1 VGPYPAL
8 LTSAGEEASDGP
20 DSRKTSNQG
29 RTDMTREPVRMLAVS
44 LVTFLVCALVLGVG
58 PAWAGHKPN
67 NEVLL
72 GGAISQTGQ
81 YAEPAGRQVNAIK
94 LWADEVNG
102 RGGLLGHKVALRML
116 DDKSDTQTS
125 IKLYEKLITEDKVDV
140 LLAPYSSG
148 ITEAVANV
156 NERYKMPFVAYGA
169 SSTPI
174 WEKGRKYI
182 FNIVAVAEDYQ
193 KGAVYLAKQIGVKS
207 IAIIGQD
214 SLFPR
219 QAAKGAKEHAKQL
232 GIEVVLEENYP
243 VKQTDFT
250 ALLQKIKAAG
260 AEAIISNS
268 YFADSAAQL
277 RQMRELNLNFKLY
290 SSTIGPSLP
299 NFPEQVG
306 GVAEYVLGYSQW
318 EPLPQILKHPG
329 MKEFIEAYEKRYGE
343 KPNYHA
349 GNAYGALQV
358 TEAALK
364 KAGSFDSEKL
374 REALATIDVHSAFG
388 RYKVD
393 ARGMNSHEGL
403 TFQVLRGQRKV
414 VWPEKWAETKAELP
428 MPEWSKR

>member
-1 VGPYPAL
+1 MRTTAIRIL
-8 LTSAGEEASDGP
+8 AGIL
-20 DSRKTSNQG
+20 
-29 RTDMTREPVRMLAVS
+29 VAV
-44 LVTFLVCALVLGVG
+44 VVLGAG
-58 PAWAGHKPN
+58 TAWASHRPN

-81 YAEPAGRQVNAIK
+81 YAEPAGRQVNSIK
-94 LWADEVNG
+94 LWVDEVNA
-102 RGGLLGHKVALRML
+102 RGGLLGHKIVMRLL
-116 DDKSDTQTS
+116 DDKSDTQTA

-169 SSTPI
+169 ASTPI
-174 WEKGRKYI
+174 WEKGRRYI

-193 KGAVYLAKQIGVKS
+193 KGAVHLAKQIGVKK

-219 QAAKGAKEHAKQL
+219 QAGKGAKDWAKKL
-232 GIEVVLEENYP
+232 GIDVVLEENYP
-243 VKQTDFT
+243 PKQTDFT

-260 AEAIISNS
+260 AEGVISNS
-268 YFADSAAQL
+268 YFADAAAQL

-290 SSTIGPSLP
+290 SSTVGPGLP
-299 NFPEQVG
+299 NFPEQLG
-306 GVAEYVLGYSQW
+306 NTAEYVLGFSQW
-318 EPLPQILKHPG
+318 EPLPHVFKLPG
-329 MKEFIEAYEKRYGE
+329 MKEYIEAYEKRFNE

-349 GNAYGALQV
+349 GGAYGALLV
-358 TEAALK
+358 TEAAIK

-374 REALATIDVHSAFG
+374 REALAALDVTTMFG

-393 ARGMNSHEGL
+393 AKGMNSHEGI
-403 TFQVLRGQRKV
+403 TFQILRGQRKV
-414 VWPEKWAETKAELP
+414 VWPEKYAETKAELP

>member
-1 VGPYPAL
+1 MAL
-8 LTSAGEEASDGP
+8 TALGAGVASAGH
-20 DSRKTSNQG
+20 R
-29 RTDMTREPVRMLAVS
+29 
-44 LVTFLVCALVLGVG
+44 
-58 PAWAGHKPN
+58 PN

-72 GGAISQTGQ
+72 GGAISQTGR

-94 LWADEVNG
+94 LWVDEVNG
-102 RGGLLGHKVALRML
+102 RGGLLGHKINLILL
-116 DDKSDTQTS
+116 DDKSDTQTA

-169 SSTPI
+169 ASTPI

-182 FNIVAVAEDYQ
+182 FSIVDVAENYQ
-193 KGAVYLAKQIGVKS
+193 KGAVHLAKQIGVKKA
-207 IAIIGQD
+207 AIIGED

-219 QAAKGAKEHAKQL
+219 QSAKGAKDWAKKL
-232 GIEVVLEENYP
+232 GIDIVVEENYP
-243 VKQTDFT
+243 IKQTDFT
-250 ALLQKIKAAG
+250 ALLQKIRGAG
-260 AEAIISNS
+260 ADAIFSNS
-268 YFADSAAQL
+268 YFADAAAQL
-277 RQMRELNLNFKLY
+277 RQLREQNINLKLF
-290 SSTIGPSLP
+290 SSTVGPGLP
-299 NFPEQVG
+299 NFPEQLG
-306 GVAEYVLGYSQW
+306 NTAEFVLGFSQW
-318 EPLPQILKHPG
+318 EPLPAVLKRPG
-329 MKEFIEAYEKRYGE
+329 MKEFIDAYEKRFGE

-349 GNAYGALQV
+349 GGAYGALQV

-374 REALATIDVHSAFG
+374 RDALATIDVTNVYG

-393 ARGMNSHEGL
+393 ARGMNDHEGL
-403 TFQVLRGQRKV
+403 TFQILRGQRRV

>member
-1 VGPYPAL
+1 MIA
-8 LTSAGEEASDGP
+8 A
-20 DSRKTSNQG
+20 
-29 RTDMTREPVRMLAVS
+29 
-44 LVTFLVCALVLGVG
+44 G
-58 PAWAGHKPN
+58 PAAAGHRPG
-67 NEVLL
+67 NEALL
-72 GGAISQTGQ
+72 GGAISMTGQ
-81 YAEPAGRQVNAIK
+81 YAEPAGRQVNAVK
-94 LWADEVNG
+94 LWADEVNA
-102 RGGLLGHKVALRML
+102 RGGLLGHKVTVRLL

-125 IKLYEKLITEDKVDV
+125 IKLYEKLITEDKVDL

-169 SSTPI
+169 SSTSI
-174 WEKGRKYI
+174 WEKGRRYI

-193 KGAVYLAKQIGVKS
+193 KGAIHLAQQIGAKKL
-207 IAIIGQD
+207 AIIGQD

-219 QAAKGAKEHAKQL
+219 QAGKGAKEWAQKL
-232 GIEVVLEENYP
+232 GLEVVLEENYP
-243 VKQTDFT
+243 TKQTDFT

-268 YFADSAAQL
+268 YFADAAAQL
-277 RQMRELNLNFKLY
+277 RQMQELNVNVKLF
-290 SSTIGPSLP
+290 SSTVGPSLP

-306 GVAEYVLGYSQW
+306 PSAEYVLGYSQW
-318 EPLPQILKHPG
+318 EPLPEILKHPG
-329 MKEFIEAYEKRYGE
+329 MKEFVDAYEKRYGE

-364 KAGSFDSEKL
+364 KVGSFDNEKL
-374 REALATIDVHSAFG
+374 RDALATIDVHSTFG

-393 ARGMNSHEGL
+393 AKGLNSHEGL
-403 TFQVLRGQRKV
+403 TFQILRGKRKV

-428 MPEWSKR
+428 MPEWSRR

>member
-1 VGPYPAL
+1 MRTKALPPLALAFTVLLVPLFMAGRPAG
-8 LTSAGEEASDGP
+8 ANH
-20 DSRKTSNQG
+20 R
-29 RTDMTREPVRMLAVS
+29 
-44 LVTFLVCALVLGVG
+44 
-58 PAWAGHKPN
+58 PN
-67 NEVLL
+67 NEVLI

-81 YAEPAGRQVNAIK
+81 YAEPAGRQVNSIK
-94 LWADEVNG
+94 LWVDEVNG
-102 RGGLLGHKVALRML
+102 RGGLLGHKIVLRLL
-116 DDKSDTQTS
+116 DDKSDIQTS

-169 SSTPI
+169 ASSPI
-174 WEKGRKYI
+174 WEKGRRYI

-193 KGAVYLAKQIGVKS
+193 KGAVHLAKQIGVKK
-207 IAIIGQD
+207 IAVIGQD

-219 QAAKGAKEHAKQL
+219 QAGKGAKEWAKKL
-232 GIEVVLEENYP
+232 GLEVVLDENYP
-243 VKQTDFT
+243 PKQTDFT

-260 AEAIISNS
+260 AEAVISNS

-290 SSTIGPSLP
+290 SSTVGPGLP
-299 NFPEQVG
+299 NFPEQLG
-306 GVAEYVLGYSQW
+306 ATAEYVLGFSQW
-318 EPLPQILKHPG
+318 EPLAAVLKNPG
-329 MKEFIEAYEKRYGE
+329 MQEYIDKYEKRFHE

-349 GNAYGALQV
+349 GGAYGALVV

-364 KAGSFDSEKL
+364 KAGGFDREKL
-374 REALATIDVHSAFG
+374 REALATLQVSTPFG
-388 RYKVD
+388 RYQVD
-393 ARGMNSHEGL
+393 AKGMNSHEGL
-403 TFQVLRGQRKV
+403 TFQILKGQRRV

>member
-1 VGPYPAL
+1 MIA
-8 LTSAGEEASDGP
+8 A
-20 DSRKTSNQG
+20 
-29 RTDMTREPVRMLAVS
+29 
-44 LVTFLVCALVLGVG
+44 G
-58 PAWAGHKPN
+58 PAGAGHRPS

-72 GGAISQTGQ
+72 GGAISLTGQ

-94 LWADEVNG
+94 LWADEVNA
-102 RGGLLGHKVALRML
+102 RGGLLGHKIALRLL

-125 IKLYEKLITEDKVDV
+125 IKLYEKLITEDKVDL

-174 WEKGRKYI
+174 WEKGRRYI

-193 KGAVYLAKQIGVKS
+193 KGAIHLAQQIGVKKL
-207 IAIIGQD
+207 AIIGQD

-219 QAAKGAKEHAKQL
+219 QAGKGAKDWAQKL

-243 VKQTDFT
+243 AKQTDFT
-250 ALLQKIKAAG
+250 ALLQKIKGAG

-268 YFADSAAQL
+268 YFADAAAQL
-277 RQMRELNLNFKLY
+277 RQMRELNVNVKLF
-290 SSTIGPSLP
+290 SSTVGPSLP

-306 GVAEYVLGYSQW
+306 ASAEYVLGYSQW
-318 EPLPQILKHPG
+318 EPLPEILKHPG
-329 MKEFIEAYEKRYGE
+329 MKEFVEAYEKRYGE

-364 KAGSFDSEKL
+364 KVGSFDNEKL
-374 REALATIDVHSAFG
+374 RDALATIDVHSTFG

-393 ARGMNSHEGL
+393 AKGLNSHEGL
-403 TFQVLRGQRKV
+403 TFQILRGQRKV

-428 MPEWSKR
+428 MPEWSRR

>member
-1 VGPYPAL
+1 MPIRGLAGIVVAL
-8 LTSAGEEASDGP
+8 
-20 DSRKTSNQG
+20 
-29 RTDMTREPVRMLAVS
+29 V
-44 LVTFLVCALVLGVG
+44 VLGVS
-58 PAWAGHKPN
+58 AASASHRAG
-67 NEVLL
+67 NEVLI
-72 GGAISQTGQ
+72 GGAISQTGR
-81 YAEPAGRQVNAIK
+81 YAEPAGRQVNSIK
-94 LWADEVNG
+94 LWVDEVNG
-102 RGGLLGHKVALRML
+102 RGGLLGHKINLLLL
-116 DDKSDTQTS
+116 DDKSDTQTA

-169 SSTPI
+169 ASTPI

-193 KGAVYLAKQIGVKS
+193 KGAVHLAKQIGVKK
-207 IAIIGQD
+207 IAIIGED

-219 QAAKGAKEHAKQL
+219 QAAKGAREWAKKL

-243 VKQTDFT
+243 LKQTDFT
-250 ALLQKIKAAG
+250 ALLQKIKASG

-268 YFADSAAQL
+268 YFADAAAQL
-277 RQMRELNLNFKLY
+277 RQLREQNINLKLF
-290 SSTIGPSLP
+290 SSTVGPALP
-299 NFPEQVG
+299 NFPEQLG
-306 GVAEYVLGYSQW
+306 ASAEYVLGFSQW
-318 EPLPQILKHPG
+318 EPLPKVLKHEG
-329 MKEFIEAYEKRYGE
+329 MNEFIEVYEKRFGE

-349 GNAYGALQV
+349 GGAYGALKV

-364 KAGSFDSEKL
+364 KVGSFDNEKL
-374 REALATIDVHSAFG
+374 RAALSTIEVHTIYG

-403 TFQVLRGQRKV
+403 TFQILRGQRRV

>member
-1 VGPYPAL
+1 
-8 LTSAGEEASDGP
+8 
-20 DSRKTSNQG
+20 
-29 RTDMTREPVRMLAVS
+29 MAV
-44 LVTFLVCALVLGVG
+44 TG
-58 PAWAGHKPN
+58 PAWAGHRPG

-72 GGAISQTGQ
+72 GGAISLTGQ
-81 YAEPAGRQVNAIK
+81 YAEPAGRQVNAVK
-94 LWADEVNG
+94 LWVDEVNA
-102 RGGLLGHKVALRML
+102 RGGLLGHKITLRLL

-174 WEKGRKYI
+174 WEKGRRYI

-193 KGAVYLAKQIGVKS
+193 KGAVHLAQQIGVKKL
-207 IAIIGQD
+207 AIIGQD

-219 QAAKGAKEHAKQL
+219 QAGKGAKDWAQKL

-243 VKQTDFT
+243 TKQTDFT
-250 ALLQKIKAAG
+250 ALLQKVKGSG

-268 YFADSAAQL
+268 YFADAAAQL
-277 RQMRELNLNFKLY
+277 RQMRELNVNVKLF
-290 SSTIGPSLP
+290 SSTVGPALP

-306 GVAEYVLGYSQW
+306 PSAEYVLGYSQW
-318 EPLPQILKHPG
+318 EPLPDRLKHPG
-329 MKEFIEAYEKRYGE
+329 MKEFVEAYEKRYGE

-364 KAGSFDSEKL
+364 KVGSFDQEKL
-374 REALATIDVHSAFG
+374 RDALATIEFHSTFG

-393 ARGMNSHEGL
+393 GKGLNSHEGL
-403 TFQVLRGQRKV
+403 TFQILRGQRKV
-414 VWPEKWAETKAELP
+414 VWPEKFAETKAELP
-428 MPEWSKR
+428 MPEWSRR